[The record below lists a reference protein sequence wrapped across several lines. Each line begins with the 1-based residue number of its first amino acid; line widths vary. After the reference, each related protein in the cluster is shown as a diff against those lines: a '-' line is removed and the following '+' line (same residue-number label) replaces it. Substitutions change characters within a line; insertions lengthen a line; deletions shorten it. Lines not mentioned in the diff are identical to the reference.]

1 MTTQDEAIKE
11 KAAIWAELDAAEARG
26 ETPQPKR
33 AETQDVR
40 ATADPAPQ
48 AQTPAAD
55 AAVVASDAGEA
66 ADPYAGIPQVV
77 RDEIAGL
84 KTMFSQTVTRLRN
97 AEGHIG
103 GLNGKLK
110 ELGEAAKTARSEGGD
125 APSAAALREAQ
136 GSAAAMNKLKADYP
150 EFGSALEAAAN
161 EQLQE
166 IRAAVDKA
174 KSAGSA
180 TPGVTQGDLDALR
193 REFAVERAH
202 PDWQVTVKTPAFAG
216 WLQGQARE
224 VQMLAASDS
233 PQDAVRLL
241 DLHREARSAGSEK
254 NSQRLAAAAAIPTGR
269 AGSSARVK
277 PLDQMTKA
285 EYWAY
290 LDEQD
295 RAAGKA
301 V

>member
-1 MTTQDEAIKE
+1 MTSQDDAKKE
-11 KAAIWAELDAAEARG
+11 KAAIWADLDAIEAKG
-26 ETPQPKR
+26 EVPQPTR
-33 AETQDVR
+33 AEGTDTTTPS
-40 ATADPAPQ
+40 AADGTPFEAASPAAAEGAHGTAD
-48 AQTPAAD
+48 
-55 AAVVASDAGEA
+55 
-66 ADPYAGIPQVV
+66 DPYAGIPQVV

-110 ELGEAAKTARSEGGD
+110 ELSEAAKTARAEGND
-125 APSAAALREAQ
+125 APSASALREAQ
-136 GSAAAMNKLKADYP
+136 GSKSAMARLKEDYP
-150 EFGSALEAAAN
+150 EFGAALDEAAQ
-161 EQLQE
+161 EQT
-166 IRAAVDKA
+166 RAVRDALAQA
-174 KSAGSA
+174 KPAGA
-180 TPGVTQGDLDALR
+180 AGAGVTQQDLDALR

-202 PDWQVTVKTPAFAG
+202 PDWQGTVKTPAFAG

-241 DLHREARSAGSEK
+241 DLHREARSTGADRTT
-254 NSQRLAAAAAIPTGR
+254 QRLAAAAAIPTGR
-269 AGSSARVK
+269 SGATVRAK

-301 V
+301 A